1 MDSPPELKALYEILL
16 QRWKIP
22 ALCGLLG
29 IVFGLIFCVVTPR
42 QYQSEGRL
50 LVMQKLAKFI
60 GDKGKVLD
68 PKAYDSLFATHLQ
81 LIGSPRIIQQAIDTH
96 GLDELASL
104 NAAIEDKNETVV
116 DVIAERLRVSRAGS
130 GDSDGAFVIRL
141 EFTHSQAEDAEAVV
155 TAIIETYQNY
165 IQQSSLDGQQKAV
178 SLISAMEADA
188 EKEVDAKG
196 QAYRKFLQ
204 AAPGVW
210 NRNTLENP
218 HQDRIDKLQTELT
231 ELEIRKVGIESRIQ
245 IMRDSQDPQRYTD
258 LDRLAL
264 IDDMHVARLTLLVS
278 VKSDELNEFFQSKYP
293 ERQEHASARYDD
305 LLTLQREKSS
315 LAENLGKAHPT
326 MRQLDA
332 DIATLQRLLKE
343 NTGAIE
349 SPHNELRIHP
359 QQLLQAYH
367 CLLENDLADVMKHIT
382 SVNKSLYA
390 EEMAAKNLLDVSIQG
405 EQLQHEYER
414 SRELYQAM
422 LDLLREQSLVN
433 DFGDYVAE
441 ILADPKTG
449 EQVWPH
455 VPILVAIFMMAGC
468 LVGGLLAI
476 VAEWLPPQSLPVTR
490 IRHRE
495 QVTRQG

>member
-1 MDSPPELKALYEILL
+1 MDSPQELKALYEILL
-16 QRWKIP
+16 QRWKIL

-29 IVFGLIFCVVTPR
+29 IVCGLIVCVVTPP

-104 NAAIEDKNETVV
+104 NAAIDDENETVV
-116 DVIAERLRVSRAGS
+116 DVITDQLRISRAGS

-141 EFTHSQAEDAEAVV
+141 EFTHSHADDAEAVV
-155 TAIIETYQNY
+155 SAIVDTYQNY

-188 EKEVDAKG
+188 AREVDAKG
-196 QAYRKFLQ
+196 RAYREFLQ

-218 HQDRIDKLQTELT
+218 HQDRIEKLQTELT

-245 IMRDSQDPQRYTD
+245 IMRDSQDPRRYTD

-305 LLTLQREKSS
+305 LLELHRERST
-315 LAENLGKAHPT
+315 LAENLGNSHPT

-332 DIATLQRLLKE
+332 DIATLERLLKE

-349 SPHNELRIHP
+349 SPDNELRIHP
-359 QQLLQAYH
+359 QQLVRAYRR
-367 CLLENDLADVMKHIT
+367 LLENDLADVTKHIE
-382 SVNKSLYA
+382 SVKKSLDA
-390 EEMAAKNLLDVSIQG
+390 EERAAKRLLDVSIQG

-414 SRELYQAM
+414 SRELYQTM

-441 ILADPKTG
+441 ILAQPKTG
-449 EQVWPH
+449 EKVWPN
-455 VPILVAIFMMAGC
+455 VPILVAIFM
-468 LVGGLLAI
+468 LVGCFAGVLLAI
-476 VAEWLPPQSLPVTR
+476 AAEWLPPQSLPAMR
-490 IRHRE
+490 KR
-495 QVTRQG
+495 